1 MNKTGEFPAP
11 MELMLSSLIIPYN
24 AYIAILNKN
33 CLFTESQNDP
43 PFKKIFTYLFAGKR
57 GRKKGD
63 KYQCQ
68 RCQLVASLTPPNGNL
83 AHNPGMCPNWESNQQ
98 PFGSQAATPARAKK
112 ILL

>member
-43 PFKKIFTYLFAGKR
+43 PFKKMRPDAENKDN
-57 GRKKGD
+57 K
-63 KYQCQ
+63 
-68 RCQLVASLTPPNGNL
+68 
-83 AHNPGMCPNWESNQQ
+83 
-98 PFGSQAATPARAKK
+98 
-112 ILL
+112 